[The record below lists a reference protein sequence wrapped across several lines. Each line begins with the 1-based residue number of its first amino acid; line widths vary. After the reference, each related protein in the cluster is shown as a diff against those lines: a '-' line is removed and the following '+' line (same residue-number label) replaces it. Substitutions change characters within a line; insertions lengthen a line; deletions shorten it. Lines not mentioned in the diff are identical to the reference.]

1 MHDLVIRGGTV
12 VDGSG
17 APPRVADV
25 AIEGDRIVAVS
36 DRDGGTEHDAVG
48 PGRREIDAT
57 GLLVTPGWVDIH
69 THYDAQATWDPYLTP
84 SGFHGVTT
92 VVMGNCGVGFAP
104 VAPERRDWL
113 IGLMEGVE
121 DIPGAA
127 MSDGIEWE
135 WESFEG
141 YLDALD
147 RRRFV
152 ADVGTQIPHGA
163 LRTYVMGERGAAN
176 EPATADDVT
185 AMARL
190 VESGLRAGALGFSTS
205 RTPIHKSID
214 GELVPGTT
222 AGEDEILGIG
232 DAIARVGHG
241 VFEYSPD
248 HVKVGDEFGW
258 MRRLAERTGLP
269 VSFNLNQPDTD
280 PDYWRTSIRLLEEAV
295 ADGLP
300 ITCQVAGRAI
310 GILFAFDLTLHPFL
324 FKPAWGELALLPPEE
339 RRARALTPEY
349 RQRFLDEDPIDL
361 GGDFARFVTT
371 TWERM
376 FPFRGDESYEPGFED
391 SVAGIAQA
399 TGRRPEEVAYEHLA
413 TDGGSGPGTG
423 LLYFPLFNY
432 AYGDL
437 ELTKT
442 LQTHPLTR
450 MGLSDGGAHCGAVCD
465 GGMPTFMLSYWA
477 RDRTKGTGTMAL
489 EHVVHRQTRQTAELY
504 GLLDR
509 GLLAPG
515 MRADVN
521 VVDLERLG
529 VPAPQIVR
537 DLPSGA
543 RRLLQGAHGYRH
555 TICAGVE
562 TVVDDEFTG
571 ELPGRLVRGP
581 QGS

>member
-1 MHDLVIRGGTV
+1 MHDIVIRGGTV

-17 APPRVADV
+17 APARTADV
-25 AIEGDRIVAVS
+25 AIDGDRIA
-36 DRDGGTEHDAVG
+36 AVG
-48 PGRREIDAT
+48 DDIGEGRREIDAS

-104 VAPERRDWL
+104 VEEERRDWL

-135 WESFEG
+135 WETFEG
-141 YLDALD
+141 YLEALE
-147 RRRFV
+147 RRPFV
-152 ADVGTQIPHGA
+152 CDVGAQIPHGA
-163 LRTYVMGERGAAN
+163 LRTYVMGDRGAAN
-176 EPATADDVT
+176 QPATSDDIER
-185 AMARL
+185 MAQL

-222 AGEDEILGIG
+222 AADDEILGIG
-232 DAIARVGHG
+232 RAIAAVGHG

-258 MRRLAERTGLP
+258 MRELAAITGQP

-280 PDYWRTSIRLLEEAV
+280 PDYWKTSLRLLEEAA

-300 ITCQVAGRAI
+300 IYSQVAGRAI

-324 FKPAWGELALLPPEE
+324 FKPAWGELALLDPDE
-339 RRARALTPEY
+339 RRAKALTDEY
-349 RQRFLDEDPIDL
+349 RRRFVDEDPIDL
-361 GGDFARFVTT
+361 GGDFATFVTT

-376 FPFRGDESYEPGFED
+376 FPFRGDESYEPGYEE
-391 SVAGIAQA
+391 SVAGIAEA
-399 TGRRPEEVAYEHLA
+399 TGRRPEDVAYEVLA
-413 TDGGSGPGTG
+413 SDGGDGPGTG

-437 ELTKT
+437 DLIRSFQ
-442 LQTHPLTR
+442 LHPQTR

-465 GGMPTFMLSYWA
+465 GGMPTFMVSYWT
-477 RDRTKGTGTMAL
+477 RDRTKGEGTMPL
-489 EHVVHRQTRQTAELY
+489 EDVVRRQTRETAELY

-521 VVDLERLG
+521 VIDYDRLG
-529 VPAPQIVR
+529 VEQPRVVR

-543 RRLLQGAHGYRH
+543 RRLLQKAHGYRH
-555 TICAGVE
+555 TICAGQI
-562 TVVDDEFTG
+562 TVTDDEFTG
-571 ELPGRLVRGP
+571 ALPGKLLRGP
-581 QGS
+581 QS

>member
-1 MHDLVIRGGTV
+1 MPTLGVMHDVVIRGGTV

-17 APPRVADV
+17 APARPADV
-25 AIEGDRIVAVS
+25 GIDGDRIVAI
-36 DRDGGTEHDAVG
+36 GHDVG
-48 PGRREIDAT
+48 AGRRELDAD

-104 VAPERRDWL
+104 VEPHRRDWL

-135 WESFEG
+135 WERFEE

-152 ADVGTQIPHGA
+152 CDVGTQIPHGA
-163 LRTYVMGERGAAN
+163 LRTYVMGERGAADQ
-176 EPATADDVT
+176 PADPEDID
-185 AMARL
+185 AMAAL

-205 RTPIHKSID
+205 RTPIHRSVD
-214 GELVPGTT
+214 GELVPGTN
-222 AGEDEILGIG
+222 AADDEILGIG
-232 DAIARVGHG
+232 RAIAAAGHG

-248 HVKVGDEFGW
+248 HVKVADEFGW
-258 MRRLAERTGLP
+258 MRELAAITGQP

-280 PDYWRTSIRLLEEAV
+280 PDYWRTSLRLLEEAA

-300 ITCQVAGRAI
+300 VYCQVAGRAI

-324 FKPAWGELALLPPEE
+324 FKPAWGDLALLPPDE
-339 RRARALTPEY
+339 RRARALSEEY
-349 RQRFLDEDPIDL
+349 RQRFVDESPIDL

-376 FPFRGDESYEPGFED
+376 FPFRGDESYEPNYRD
-391 SVAGIAQA
+391 SVAGIAEA
-399 TGRRPEEVAYEHLA
+399 TGRRPEEVAYDVLA
-413 TDGGSGPGTG
+413 EDGGTG
-423 LLYFPLFNY
+423 MLYFPLFNY

-437 ELTKT
+437 ELTKQ
-442 LQTHPLTR
+442 LQLHSQTR
-450 MGLSDGGAHCGAVCD
+450 MGLSDGRAHCGAVCD
-465 GGMPTFMLSYWA
+465 GGMPTFMLSYWT
-477 RDRTKGTGTMAL
+477 RDRTAGTGTMPL
-489 EHVVHRQTRQTAELY
+489 EHVVRRQTRETAEFY
-504 GLLDR
+504 GLADR

-515 MRADVN
+515 MRADIN
-521 VVDLERLG
+521 VIDYEALG
-529 VPAPQIVR
+529 VDAPQIVN

-543 RRLLQGAHGYRH
+543 RRLLQRAHGYRY
-555 TICAGVE
+555 TLCAGKV
-562 TVVDDEFTG
+562 TVVDDEFTD

-581 QGS
+581 RTV

>member
-1 MHDLVIRGGTV
+1 MHDIVIRGGTV

-17 APPRVADV
+17 APARTADV
-25 AIEGDRIVAVS
+25 AIDGDRIAAV
-36 DRDGGTEHDAVG
+36 GDAVG
-48 PGRREIDAT
+48 EGRREIDAT

-104 VAPERRDWL
+104 VEEERRDWL

-135 WESFEG
+135 WETFEG
-141 YLDALD
+141 YLDALE
-147 RRRFV
+147 RRPFV
-152 ADVGTQIPHGA
+152 CDVGAQIPHGA
-163 LRTYVMGERGAAN
+163 LRTYVMGDRGADN
-176 EPATADDVT
+176 EPATADDIDR
-185 AMARL
+185 MAKL

-222 AGEDEILGIG
+222 AADDEILGIG
-232 DAIARVGHG
+232 RAIASVGHG

-258 MRRLAERTGLP
+258 MRELAAITGQP

-280 PDYWRTSIRLLEEAV
+280 PDYWKTSLRLLEEAA

-300 ITCQVAGRAI
+300 IYSQVAGRAI

-324 FKPAWGELALLPPEE
+324 FKPAWGELALLDPDE
-339 RRARALTPEY
+339 RRSKALTDEY
-349 RQRFLDEDPIDL
+349 RQRFVDEDPIDL

-376 FPFRGDESYEPGFED
+376 FPFRGDESYEPGYED
-391 SVAGIAQA
+391 SVAGIAEA
-399 TGRRPEEVAYEHLA
+399 TGRRPEDVAYEVLA
-413 TDGGSGPGTG
+413 SDGGDGPGTG

-437 ELTKT
+437 DLIRSF
-442 LQTHPLTR
+442 QMHPQTR

-465 GGMPTFMLSYWA
+465 GGMPTFMLSYWT
-477 RDRTKGTGTMAL
+477 RDRTRGEGTMPL
-489 EHVVHRQTRQTAELY
+489 EDVVRRQTRETAELY

-521 VVDLERLG
+521 VIDYERLG
-529 VPAPQIVR
+529 VEQPRVVR

-543 RRLLQGAHGYRH
+543 RRLLQKAHGYRH
-555 TICAGVE
+555 TICAGEV
-562 TVVDDEFTG
+562 TVTDDEFTG
-571 ELPGRLVRGP
+571 ALPGKLLRGP
-581 QGS
+581 RS

>member
-17 APPRVADV
+17 EPARIADV
-25 AIEGDRIVAVS
+25 AIDGERIA
-36 DRDGGTEHDAVG
+36 AVG
-48 PGRREIDAT
+48 DDVAPGRREIDAT

-104 VAPERRDWL
+104 VAPERREWL

-127 MSDGIEWE
+127 MSDGISWE

-147 RRRFV
+147 RRHYV
-152 ADVGTQIPHGA
+152 CDVGTQIPHGA
-163 LRTYVMGERGAAN
+163 IRTYVMGDRGAAN
-176 EPATADDVT
+176 EPATPDDV
-185 AMARL
+185 ARMAAL

-205 RTPIHKSID
+205 RTPIHRSID
-214 GELVPGTT
+214 GELVPGTN
-222 AGEDEILGIG
+222 AGDDELIGIG
-232 DAIARVGHG
+232 RAIAAAGHG

-248 HVKVGDEFGW
+248 HIRVGEEFGW
-258 MRRLAERTGLP
+258 MREVAAITGQP

-280 PDYWRTSIRLLEEAV
+280 PDYWKTSLRLLEEAA

-300 ITCQVAGRAI
+300 VFCQVAGRAI
-310 GILFAFDLTLHPFL
+310 GILFVFDLTLHPFL
-324 FKPAWGELALLPPEE
+324 FKPAWGELALLPPDE
-339 RRARALTPEY
+339 RRARALTPAY
-349 RQRFLDEDPIDL
+349 RQRLIDEEPIEL
-361 GGDFARFVTT
+361 GGDFARFVST
-371 TWERM
+371 TWSRM
-376 FPFRGDESYEPGFED
+376 FPFRGDASYEPGPDE
-391 SVAGIAQA
+391 SVAGIAEA
-399 TGRRPEEVAYEHLA
+399 TGRRPEDVAYDVLA
-413 TDGGSGPGTG
+413 EDGGGGPGTG
-423 LLYFPLFNY
+423 MLYFPLFNY

-442 LQTHPLTR
+442 LQTHPRTR

-465 GGMPTFMLSYWA
+465 GGMPTFMVSYWS
-477 RDRTKGTGTMAL
+477 RDRTAGSGPLPL
-489 EHVVHRQTRQTAELY
+489 EFVVRRQTRETAEFY
-504 GLLDR
+504 GLRDR

-515 MRADVN
+515 LRADVN
-521 VVDLERLG
+521 VIDYDALG
-529 VPAPQIVR
+529 AEQPEIVH

-543 RRLLQGAHGYRH
+543 RRLLQRAHGYRY
-555 TICAGVE
+555 TICAGQVTVE
-562 TVVDDEFTG
+562 DDRFT
-571 ELPGRLVRGP
+571 EALPGRLLRGP
-581 QGS
+581 R

>member
-17 APPRVADV
+17 APAVRTDV
-25 AIEGDRIVAVS
+25 AVAGDRII
-36 DRDGGTEHDAVG
+36 DVG
-48 PGRREIDAT
+48 PDVGSGRREIDAT
-57 GLLVTPGWVDIH
+57 DLLVTPGWVDIH
-69 THYDAQATWDPYLTP
+69 THYDAQATWDPELTP

-127 MSDGIEWE
+127 MADGIEWE
-135 WESFEG
+135 WETFEG

-152 ADVGTQIPHGA
+152 ADVGTQVPHGA
-163 LRTYVMGERGAAN
+163 LRTYVMRERGAAN
-176 EPATADDVT
+176 EPATADDI
-185 AMARL
+185 ARMAAL

-222 AGEDEILGIG
+222 AGADELLGIG
-232 DAIARVGHG
+232 EAMRRAGHG

-248 HVKVGDEFGW
+248 HVRVGDEFGW
-258 MRRLAERTGLP
+258 MRALAGITGRP

-280 PDYWRTSIRLLEEAV
+280 PDYWRTSIRLLEEAA
-295 ADGLP
+295 ADDLP
-300 ITCQVAGRAI
+300 VYCQVAGRAI

-324 FKPAWGELALLPPEE
+324 FKPAWGELALADPAE
-339 RRARALTPEY
+339 RRARLLDPAW
-349 RQRFLDEDPIDL
+349 RRRFLDEAPIDL

-376 FPFRGDESYEPGFED
+376 FPFTGDASYEPGPEA
-391 SVAGIAQA
+391 SVAGIAAA
-399 TGRRPEEVAYEHLA
+399 TGRRPEEVAYDHLVH
-413 TDGGSGPGTG
+413 G
-423 LLYFPLFNY
+423 LADPDAAPQMLYFPLFNY

-437 ELTKT
+437 ELTRE
-442 LQTHPLTR
+442 LQLYPRTR
-450 MGLSDGGAHCGAVCD
+450 MGLSDGGAPCGAVCD

-477 RDRTKGTGTMAL
+477 RDRTTGSGTLPL
-489 EHVVHRQTRQTAELY
+489 EHVVHRQSRQTAEFY
-504 GLLDR
+504 GLGDR
-509 GLLAPG
+509 GLVAPG
-515 MRADVN
+515 MRADLN
-521 VVDLERLG
+521 VVDFATLG
-529 VPAPQIVR
+529 VHPPEIVH

-543 RRLLQGAHGYRH
+543 RRLLQRAHGYRA
-555 TICAGVE
+555 TVCAGAVTVE
-562 TVVDDEFTG
+562 HDEFTG
-571 ELPGRLVRGP
+571 ERPGRLLRGP
-581 QGS
+581 R

>member
-17 APPRVADV
+17 GPPRTANV
-25 AIEGDRIVAVS
+25 AIDGDRIAAIGA
-36 DRDGGTEHDAVG
+36 DVG
-48 PGRREIDAT
+48 EGRREIDAD

-104 VAPERRDWL
+104 VEAERRDWL

-127 MSDGIEWE
+127 MSEGIAWE

-147 RRRFV
+147 RRTYV
-152 ADVGTQIPHGA
+152 CDVGAQIPHGA

-176 EPATADDVT
+176 EPATPADID
-185 AMARL
+185 AMAAM
-190 VESGLRAGALGFSTS
+190 VTSGLRAGALGFSTS
-205 RTPIHKSID
+205 RTPIHRSVD
-214 GELVPGTT
+214 GELVPGTN
-222 AGEDEILGIG
+222 AGDDELVGIG
-232 DAIARVGHG
+232 RAIAAAGHG

-248 HVKVGDEFGW
+248 HIRVGDEFGW
-258 MRRLAERTGLP
+258 MREVAAITGQP

-280 PDYWRTSIRLLEEAV
+280 PDYWKTSLRLLEEAA
-295 ADGLP
+295 ADDLP
-300 ITCQVAGRAI
+300 VYCQVAGRAI

-324 FKPAWGELALLPPEE
+324 FKPAWGDLAMLPPDE
-339 RRARALTPEY
+339 RRAKALTPEY
-349 RQRFLDEDPIDL
+349 RQRFVDEAPIDL
-361 GGDFARFVTT
+361 GGDFARFVST
-371 TWERM
+371 TWSRM
-376 FPFRGDESYEPGFED
+376 FPFRGDGSYEPAYED
-391 SVAGIAQA
+391 SVAGIAEA
-399 TGRRPEEVAYEHLA
+399 TGRRPEEVAYDVLA
-413 TDGGSGPGTG
+413 EDAGTG
-423 LLYFPLFNY
+423 MLYFPLFNY

-437 ELTKT
+437 ELTRT
-442 LQTHPLTR
+442 LQEHPRTR

-465 GGMPTFMLSYWA
+465 GGMPTFMLSYWT
-477 RDRTKGTGTMAL
+477 RDRTQGTGTMPL
-489 EHVVHRQTRQTAELY
+489 EFVVRRQTRETAEFY
-504 GLLDR
+504 GLADR

-521 VVDLERLG
+521 VIDYDGLG
-529 VPAPQIVR
+529 VHQPEIVH

-543 RRLLQGAHGYRH
+543 RRLLQRAHGYRY
-555 TICAGVE
+555 TICAGAVTVE
-562 TVVDDEFTG
+562 DDEFTG
-571 ELPGRLVRGP
+571 ALPGRLLRGP
-581 QGS
+581 R

>member
-12 VDGSG
+12 VDGTG
-17 APPRVADV
+17 APARSADV
-25 AIEGDRIVAVS
+25 AIDGDHI
-36 DRDGGTEHDAVG
+36 TAVG
-48 PGRREIDAT
+48 GDIGRAHREIDAE

-104 VAPERRDWL
+104 VEPQRRDWL

-152 ADVGTQIPHGA
+152 CDVGAQIPHGA

-176 EPATADDVT
+176 EAATEEDIAR
-185 AMARL
+185 MAAL

-222 AGEDEILGIG
+222 AADDEILGIG
-232 DAIARVGHG
+232 RAIAAAGHG

-248 HVKVGDEFGW
+248 HVRVGEEFGW
-258 MRRLAERTGLP
+258 MRELAAITRLP

-280 PDYWRTSIRLLEEAV
+280 PDYWKSSISLLEQAA
-295 ADGLP
+295 ADDLP
-300 ITCQVAGRAI
+300 IYCQVAGRAI

-324 FKPAWGELALLPPEE
+324 FKPAWGELSLLPPDE
-339 RRARALTPEY
+339 RRARALSEEY
-349 RQRFLDEDPIDL
+349 RRRFVDESPIEL

-376 FPFRGDESYEPGFED
+376 FPFRGDQSYEPSYAE
-391 SVAGIAQA
+391 SVAGIAEA
-399 TGRRPEEVAYEHLA
+399 TGRRPEDVAYDTLA
-413 TDGGSGPGTG
+413 ADGGGGPGTG
-423 LLYFPLFNY
+423 MLYFPLFNY

-437 ELTKT
+437 ELTKQ
-442 LQTHPLTR
+442 LQLHPRTR

-465 GGMPTFMLSYWA
+465 GGMPTFMLSYWT
-477 RDRTKGTGTMAL
+477 RDRAKGSGTMPL
-489 EHVVHRQTRQTAELY
+489 EHVVRRQTRETAELY

-515 MRADVN
+515 LRADVN
-521 VVDLERLG
+521 VIDYEGLG
-529 VPAPQIVR
+529 VDAPEIVH

-543 RRLLQGAHGYRH
+543 RRLLQRAHGYRA
-555 TICAGVE
+555 TVCAGTV

-571 ELPGRLVRGP
+571 ELPGSLIRGP
-581 QGS
+581 RP

>member
-1 MHDLVIRGGTV
+1 MYDIVIRGGTV
-12 VDGSG
+12 VDGTG
-17 APPRVADV
+17 TPARVVDV
-25 AIEGDRIVAVS
+25 AIEGDRIVAVGS
-36 DRDGGTEHDAVG
+36 DLGAGTID
-48 PGRREIDAT
+48 IDAT

-104 VAPERRDWL
+104 VAEERRDWL

-135 WESFEG
+135 WESFEE

-147 RRRFV
+147 RRPFV
-152 ADVGTQIPHGA
+152 CDVGTQVPHGA
-163 LRTYVMGERGAAN
+163 LRTYVMGDRGADN
-176 EPATADDVT
+176 RPATPDDIE
-185 AMARL
+185 AMAAL

-222 AGEDEILGIG
+222 AADDEILGIG
-232 DAIARVGHG
+232 RAIAAAGHG

-258 MRRLAERTGLP
+258 MRELAAITGLP

-280 PDYWRTSIRLLEEAV
+280 PDYWKTSLRLLEEAA

-300 ITCQVAGRAI
+300 IYSQVAGRAI

-324 FKPAWGELALLPPEE
+324 FKPAWGELALLEPSE
-339 RRARALTPEY
+339 RRAKALTDEY
-349 RQRFLDEDPIDL
+349 RRRFIDEEPIDL

-371 TWERM
+371 SWDKM
-376 FPFRGDESYEPGFED
+376 FPFRGDESYEPRPED
-391 SVAGIAQA
+391 SVAGIARA
-399 TGRRPEEVAYEHLA
+399 TGRRPEDIAYEVLA
-413 TDGGSGPGTG
+413 SDAGDGPGSGM
-423 LLYFPLFNY
+423 LYFPLFNY
-432 AYGDL
+432 SYGDL
-437 ELTKT
+437 ELTRE
-442 LQTHPLTR
+442 LQLHPQTR

-465 GGMPTFMLSYWA
+465 GGMPTFMLSYWT
-477 RDRTKGTGTMAL
+477 RDRAQGGGTLPL
-489 EHVVHRQTRQTAELY
+489 EFVVRRQTRETAELY
-504 GLLDR
+504 GLADR

-521 VVDLERLG
+521 VIDYDTLG
-529 VPAPQIVR
+529 VEAPRIVH

-543 RRLLQGAHGYRH
+543 RRLLQKAHGYRH
-555 TICAGVE
+555 TICAGQI
-562 TVVDDEFTG
+562 TVTDDEFTG
-571 ELPGRLVRGP
+571 ALPGRLLRGP
-581 QGS
+581 SAGAAAHRAVP

>member
-1 MHDLVIRGGTV
+1 M

-17 APPRVADV
+17 GPARTADV
-25 AIEGDRIVAVS
+25 AIDGDRIVAVG
-36 DRDGGTEHDAVG
+36 DDVG
-48 PGRREIDAT
+48 PARREIDAE

-135 WESFEG
+135 WETFEG

-147 RRRFV
+147 RRRYV
-152 ADVGTQIPHGA
+152 CDVGTQIPHGA
-163 LRTYVMGERGAAN
+163 IRTYVMGERGAAN
-176 EPATADDVT
+176 EPATADDI
-185 AMARL
+185 ARMAAL

-205 RTPIHKSID
+205 RTPIHRSVE
-214 GELVPGTT
+214 GELVPGTN
-222 AGEDEILGIG
+222 AGDDELVGIG
-232 DAIARVGHG
+232 RAIAAAGHG

-248 HVKVGDEFGW
+248 HIRVADEFGW
-258 MRRLAERTGLP
+258 MRKVAAITGQP

-280 PDYWRTSIRLLEEAV
+280 PDYWKTSLRLLDEAA

-300 ITCQVAGRAI
+300 VFCQVAGRAI

-324 FKPAWGELALLPPEE
+324 FKPAWGDLAMLPPDE
-339 RRARALTPEY
+339 RRAKALTEEY
-349 RQRFLDEDPIDL
+349 RRRFIDEEPIDL
-361 GGDFARFVTT
+361 GGDFARFVST
-371 TWERM
+371 TWGRM
-376 FPFRGDESYEPGFED
+376 FPFKGDASYEPGYEE
-391 SVAGIAQA
+391 SVAGIAEA
-399 TGRRPEEVAYEHLA
+399 TGRRPEDVAYDVLA
-413 TDGGSGPGTG
+413 EDGGGGPGTG
-423 LLYFPLFNY
+423 MLYFPLFNY

-442 LQTHPLTR
+442 LQTHPRTR

-465 GGMPTFMLSYWA
+465 GGMPTFMLSYWS
-477 RDRTKGTGTMAL
+477 RDRTAGSGTLPL
-489 EHVVHRQTRQTAELY
+489 EFVVRRQTRETAEFY
-504 GLLDR
+504 GLRDR
-509 GLLAPG
+509 GLVAPG
-515 MRADVN
+515 LRADLN
-521 VVDLERLG
+521 VIDYDALG
-529 VPAPQIVR
+529 ADQPQIVH

-543 RRLLQGAHGYRH
+543 RRLLQRAHGYRY
-555 TICAGVE
+555 TVCGGEITVE
-562 TVVDDEFTG
+562 DDRFTG
-571 ELPGRLVRGP
+571 ALPGRLLRGP
-581 QGS
+581 R

>member
-17 APPRVADV
+17 GPARTADV
-25 AIEGDRIVAVS
+25 AIDGDRIVAVGHDV
-36 DRDGGTEHDAVG
+36 DR
-48 PGRREIDAT
+48 GRREIDAD

-135 WESFEG
+135 WETFEG

-147 RRRFV
+147 RRRYV
-152 ADVGTQIPHGA
+152 CDVGAQIPHGA
-163 LRTYVMGERGAAN
+163 IRTYVMGERGAAN
-176 EPATADDVT
+176 EPATADDI
-185 AMARL
+185 ARMAAL

-205 RTPIHKSID
+205 RTPIHRSVD
-214 GELVPGTT
+214 GELVPGTH
-222 AGEDEILGIG
+222 AGDDELVGIG
-232 DAIARVGHG
+232 RAIAAAGHG

-248 HVKVGDEFGW
+248 HIRVADEFGW
-258 MRRLAERTGLP
+258 MREVAAITGQP

-280 PDYWRTSIRLLEEAV
+280 PDYWKTSLRLLDQAA

-300 ITCQVAGRAI
+300 VFCQVAGRAI

-324 FKPAWGELALLPPEE
+324 FKPAWGDLAMLPPDE
-339 RRARALTPEY
+339 RRAKALTAEY
-349 RQRFLDEDPIDL
+349 RRRFIDEEPIDL
-361 GGDFARFVTT
+361 GGDFARFVST
-371 TWERM
+371 TWSRM
-376 FPFRGDESYEPGFED
+376 FPFRGDASYEPSHAE
-391 SVAGIAQA
+391 SVAGIAEA
-399 TGRRPEEVAYEHLA
+399 TGRRPEDVAYDVLA
-413 TDGGSGPGTG
+413 EDGGGGPGTG
-423 LLYFPLFNY
+423 MLYFPLFNY

-442 LQTHPLTR
+442 LQTHPNTR

-465 GGMPTFMLSYWA
+465 GGMPTFMVSYWT
-477 RDRTKGTGTMAL
+477 RDRTAGTGTLPL
-489 EHVVHRQTRQTAELY
+489 EFVVRRQTRETAEFY
-504 GLLDR
+504 GLRDR

-521 VVDLERLG
+521 VIDYDALG
-529 VPAPQIVR
+529 ADQPQIVH

-543 RRLLQGAHGYRH
+543 RRLLQRAHGYRY
-555 TICAGVE
+555 TICGGEITVE
-562 TVVDDEFTG
+562 DDQFTG
-571 ELPGRLVRGP
+571 ALPGRLLRGP
-581 QGS
+581 R

>member
-12 VDGSG
+12 VDGTG
-17 APPRVADV
+17 NPARVADV
-25 AIEGDRIVAVS
+25 AIDGDRIAAVG
-36 DRDGGTEHDAVG
+36 DDVG
-48 PGRREIDAT
+48 PGREEIDAT

-69 THYDAQATWDPYLTP
+69 THYDAQATWDPFLTP

-127 MSDGIEWE
+127 MSDGIAWE
-135 WESFEG
+135 WETFEG

-147 RRRFV
+147 RRQYV
-152 ADVGTQIPHGA
+152 CDVGAQIPHGA

-176 EPATADDVT
+176 EPARADDI
-185 AMARL
+185 ARMASM

-222 AGEDEILGIG
+222 AADDEILGIG
-232 DAIARVGHG
+232 KAIAAVGHG

-248 HVKVGDEFGW
+248 HIKVGDEFGW
-258 MRRLAERTGLP
+258 MRELAALTGQP

-280 PDYWRTSIRLLEEAV
+280 PDYWKTSLRLLEEAA

-300 ITCQVAGRAI
+300 IYCQVAGRAI

-324 FKPAWGELALLPPEE
+324 FKPSWGELGFLSPEE
-339 RRARALTPEY
+339 RRAKALSPEY
-349 RQRFLDEDPIDL
+349 RQRFIDDDPIDL

-376 FPFRGDESYEPGFED
+376 FPFRGDESYEPGYAD
-391 SVAGIAQA
+391 SVAGIAEA
-399 TGRRPEEVAYEHLA
+399 TGRRPEEVAYDVLA
-413 TDGGSGPGTG
+413 GDSGGGPGSGM
-423 LLYFPLFNY
+423 LYFPLFNY

-437 ELTKT
+437 ELTRQ
-442 LQTHPLTR
+442 LQLHPQSR

-465 GGMPTFMLSYWA
+465 GGMPTFMLSYWS
-477 RDRTKGTGTMAL
+477 RDRQQGSGTLPL
-489 EHVVHRQTRQTAELY
+489 EFVVRRQTRETAELY

-521 VVDLERLG
+521 VIDYEHLG
-529 VPAPQIVR
+529 ADDPQIVH

-543 RRLLQGAHGYRH
+543 RRLLQRARGYHR
-555 TICAGVE
+555 TICAGTV

-571 ELPGRLVRGP
+571 SLPGRLVRGP
-581 QGS
+581 QG

>member
-1 MHDLVIRGGTV
+1 MHDLVIRRGTV

-17 APPRVADV
+17 APARAADI
-25 AIEGDRIVAVS
+25 AIDDDRIAEVV
-36 DRDGGTEHDAVG
+36 DRDDGGSAG

-57 GLLVTPGWVDIH
+57 DLLVTPGWVDVH

-104 VAPERRDWL
+104 VAPDRRDWL

-127 MSDGIEWE
+127 MADGIEWE
-135 WESFEG
+135 WEDFEG

-147 RRRFV
+147 RRRYV
-152 ADVGTQIPHGA
+152 CDVGAQIPHGA

-176 EPATADDVT
+176 EPATADDIARMA
-185 AMARL
+185 AM

-205 RTPIHKSID
+205 RTPIHKSVD

-222 AGEDEILGIG
+222 AGTDEILGIG
-232 DAIARVGHG
+232 EAIRRVGHG

-258 MRRLAERTGLP
+258 MRDLAALTGQP

-280 PDYWRTSIRLLEEAV
+280 PDYWQTSLRLLEEA
-295 ADGLP
+295 ASDGLP
-300 ITCQVAGRAI
+300 VVAQVAGRAI
-310 GILFAFDLTLHPFL
+310 GILFAFELTLHPFL
-324 FKPAWGELALLPPEE
+324 FKPAWGEMAFLEPAEKQ
-339 RRARALTPEY
+339 ARFQDPAW
-349 RQRFLDEDPIDL
+349 RQRFLDEEPIAL

-376 FPFRGDESYEPGFED
+376 FPFQGDSSYEPGYED
-391 SVAGIAQA
+391 SVAGIAEA
-399 TGRRPEEVAYEHLA
+399 TGRRPEEVAYDHLA
-413 TDGGSGPGTG
+413 RDGGTG
-423 LLYFPLFNY
+423 MLYFPLFNY

-437 ELTKT
+437 ELTRQ
-442 LQTHPLTR
+442 LQLHPQTR

-477 RDRTKGTGTMAL
+477 RDRTQGSGTMPL
-489 EHVVHRQTRQTAELY
+489 EHVVHRQTRQTAEMY

-521 VVDLERLG
+521 VIDHATLG
-529 VPAPQIVR
+529 VHAPEIVH

-543 RRLLQGAHGYRH
+543 RRLLQRAHGYRH
-555 TICAGVE
+555 TICAGEV
-562 TVVDDEFTG
+562 TVTDDQFTG
-571 ELPGRLVRGP
+571 ELPGRLLRGP
-581 QGS
+581 RSSA

>member
-1 MHDLVIRGGTV
+1 MHDLVIRGGKV

-17 APPRVADV
+17 APARYADV
-25 AIEGDRIVAVS
+25 AVDGDRIVAVA
-36 DRDGGTEHDAVG
+36 DRDAGESVG
-48 PGRREIDAT
+48 AGRREIDAT
-57 GLLVTPGWVDIH
+57 DLLVTPGWVDIH
-69 THYDAQATWDPYLTP
+69 THYDAQATWDPQLTP

-104 VAPERRDWL
+104 VEPSRRDWL

-127 MSDGIEWE
+127 MADGIEWE

-147 RRRFV
+147 RRRWV
-152 ADVGTQIPHGA
+152 CDVGTQVPHGA

-176 EPATADDVT
+176 EPATADDI
-185 AMARL
+185 ARMAAL

-205 RTPIHKSID
+205 RTPIHKSVD
-214 GELVPGTT
+214 GELVPGTS
-222 AGEDEILGIG
+222 AGTDEILGIG
-232 DAIARVGHG
+232 DAIRRAGHG

-248 HVKVGDEFGW
+248 HIRVGDEFGW
-258 MRRLAERTGLP
+258 MRELAARTRLP

-280 PDYWRTSIRLLEEAV
+280 PDYWQTSLRLLEEAA

-300 ITCQVAGRAI
+300 VHAQVAGRAI
-310 GILFAFDLTLHPFL
+310 GILFAFELTLHPFL
-324 FKPAWGELALLPPEE
+324 FKPAWGEMAFLPPEE
-339 RRARALTPEY
+339 KRARFQDPAW
-349 RQRFLDEDPIDL
+349 RQRFLDEDPIAL

-376 FPFRGDESYEPGFED
+376 FPFRGDSSYEPGWED
-391 SVAGIAQA
+391 SVAGIAAA
-399 TGRRPEEVAYEHLA
+399 TGRRPEEVAYDHLA
-413 TDGGSGPGTG
+413 SDGGGGPGTG
-423 LLYFPLFNY
+423 MLYFPLFNY

-437 ELTKT
+437 ELTRR
-442 LQTHPLTR
+442 LQLHPQTR

-477 RDRTKGTGTMAL
+477 RDRTKGSGTLPL

-504 GLLDR
+504 GLHDR

-515 MRADVN
+515 MRADLN
-521 VVDLERLG
+521 VIDHATLG
-529 VPAPQIVR
+529 VHAPEIVH

-543 RRLLQGAHGYRH
+543 RRLLQRAHGYRH
-555 TICAGVE
+555 TICAGQV
-562 TVVDDEFTG
+562 TVTDDRFTG

-581 QGS
+581 QG

>member
-1 MHDLVIRGGTV
+1 MHDIVIRGGTV

-17 APPRVADV
+17 APARTADV
-25 AIEGDRIVAVS
+25 AIDGDRIA
-36 DRDGGTEHDAVG
+36 AVG
-48 PGRREIDAT
+48 DDVGEGRREIDAS

-104 VAPERRDWL
+104 VEEERRDWL

-135 WESFEG
+135 WETFEG
-141 YLDALD
+141 YLDALE
-147 RRRFV
+147 RRPFV
-152 ADVGTQIPHGA
+152 CDVGAQIPHGA
-163 LRTYVMGERGAAN
+163 LRTYVMGDRGAAN
-176 EPATADDVT
+176 QPATSDDIER
-185 AMARL
+185 MAQL

-222 AGEDEILGIG
+222 AADDEILGIG
-232 DAIARVGHG
+232 RAIAAVGHG

-258 MRRLAERTGLP
+258 MRELAAITGQP

-280 PDYWRTSIRLLEEAV
+280 PDYWKTSLRLLEEAA

-300 ITCQVAGRAI
+300 VYSQVAGRAI

-324 FKPAWGELALLPPEE
+324 FKPAWGELALLDPDE
-339 RRARALTPEY
+339 RRAKALTDEY
-349 RQRFLDEDPIDL
+349 RRRFVDEDPIDL
-361 GGDFARFVTT
+361 GGDFATFVTT

-376 FPFRGDESYEPGFED
+376 FPFRGDESYEPGYEE
-391 SVAGIAQA
+391 SVAGIAEA
-399 TGRRPEEVAYEHLA
+399 TGRRPEDVAYEVLA
-413 TDGGSGPGTG
+413 SDGGDGPGTG

-437 ELTKT
+437 DLIRSFQ
-442 LQTHPLTR
+442 LHPQTR

-465 GGMPTFMLSYWA
+465 GGMPTFMVSYWT
-477 RDRTKGTGTMAL
+477 RDRTKGEGTMPL
-489 EHVVHRQTRQTAELY
+489 EDVVRRQTRETAELY

-521 VVDLERLG
+521 VIDYDRLG
-529 VPAPQIVR
+529 VEQPRVVR

-543 RRLLQGAHGYRH
+543 RRLLQKAHGYRH
-555 TICAGVE
+555 TICAGQI
-562 TVVDDEFTG
+562 TVTDDEFTG
-571 ELPGRLVRGP
+571 ALPGKLLRGP
-581 QGS
+581 QS

>member
-1 MHDLVIRGGTV
+1 MHDIVIRGGTV

-17 APPRVADV
+17 APARVADV
-25 AIEGDRIVAVS
+25 AIDGDRIA
-36 DRDGGTEHDAVG
+36 AVG
-48 PGRREIDAT
+48 DDVGEGRREIDAT
-57 GLLVTPGWVDIH
+57 DLLVTPGWVDIH

-104 VAPERRDWL
+104 VEESRRDWL

-135 WESFEG
+135 WETFEG

-147 RRRFV
+147 RRPFV
-152 ADVGTQIPHGA
+152 CDVGAQIPHGA
-163 LRTYVMGERGAAN
+163 LRTYVMGDRGADN
-176 EPATADDVT
+176 EPATAADIER
-185 AMARL
+185 MAQL
-190 VESGLRAGALGFSTS
+190 VASGLRAGALGFSTS

-222 AGEDEILGIG
+222 AADDEILGIG
-232 DAIARVGHG
+232 RAIASVGHG

-258 MRRLAERTGLP
+258 MRELAAITGQP

-280 PDYWRTSIRLLEEAV
+280 PDYWKTSLRLLEEAA

-300 ITCQVAGRAI
+300 IYSQVAGRAI
-310 GILFAFDLTLHPFL
+310 GILFTFDLTLHPFL
-324 FKPAWGELALLPPEE
+324 FKPAWGELALLDPDE
-339 RRARALTPEY
+339 RRAKALTDEY
-349 RQRFLDEDPIDL
+349 RQRFVDEDPIDL
-361 GGDFARFVTT
+361 GGDFATFVTT

-376 FPFRGDESYEPGFED
+376 FPFKGDESYEPGYSD
-391 SVAGIAQA
+391 SVAGIAEA
-399 TGRRPEEVAYEHLA
+399 TGRRPEDVAYEVLA
-413 TDGGSGPGTG
+413 SDGGDGPGTG

-437 ELTKT
+437 DLIRSF
-442 LQTHPLTR
+442 QMHPQTR

-465 GGMPTFMLSYWA
+465 GGMPTFMVSYWA
-477 RDRTKGTGTMAL
+477 RDRTKGEGTMPL
-489 EHVVHRQTRQTAELY
+489 EAVVRRQTRETAELY

-521 VVDLERLG
+521 VIDYERLG
-529 VPAPQIVR
+529 VEQPRVVR

-543 RRLLQGAHGYRH
+543 RRLLQKAHGYRH
-555 TICAGVE
+555 TICAGQI
-562 TVVDDEFTG
+562 TVTDDQFTG
-571 ELPGRLVRGP
+571 ALPGTLIRGP
-581 QGS
+581 QG